1 MNLPLAAT
9 RARETAMARIR
20 HIALTTKDP
29 EKTAA
34 FYKQAFDMKVVSHSP
49 NGSFHLTDGYIDLAI
64 LNWKTEQDADVGPNG
79 PNYSGIHHIG
89 FQVDDMEEAT
99 HKLGAA
105 QGQQITQ
112 RQGVEAGTRSTTPRN
127 YEVKWSGPD
136 GVVLDVS
143 QSGWLGAP

>member
-20 HIALTTKDP
+20 HVALTTKDP

-34 FYKQAFDMKVVSHSP
+34 FYMQAFDMKQVSRSP
-49 NGSFHLTDGYIDLAI
+49 NVSLQLSDGYIDLPM
-64 LNWKTEQDADVGPNG
+64 LNGKTEQDADVDPNC

-99 HKLGAA
+99 HKL
-105 QGQQITQ
+105 
-112 RQGVEAGTRSTTPRN
+112 
-127 YEVKWSGPD
+127 
-136 GVVLDVS
+136 
-143 QSGWLGAP
+143 

>member
-1 MNLPLAAT
+1 VLSPPDFV
-9 RARETAMARIR
+9 
-20 HIALTTKDP
+20 LTID
-29 EKTAA
+29 
-34 FYKQAFDMKVVSHSP
+34 KQAFGMKVVSHSP
-49 NGSFHLTDGYIDLAI
+49 NGSLHLTDGYIDLAI

-112 RQGVEAGTRSTTPRN
+112 RPGVEAGPRATTPRN